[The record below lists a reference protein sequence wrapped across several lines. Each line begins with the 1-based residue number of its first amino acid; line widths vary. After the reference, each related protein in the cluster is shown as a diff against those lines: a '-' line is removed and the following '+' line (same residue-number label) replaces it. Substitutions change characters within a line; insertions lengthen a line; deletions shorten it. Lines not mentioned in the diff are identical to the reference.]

1 MVEEY
6 FGTRHVVGQK
16 QQVAGGPRQV
26 VGWFRNAKGG
36 SSVFRLSRPS
46 TSLLLSQMPPHGIT
60 MGGIEWPIEPMP
72 LTHRNYEPVESMR
85 PLLSWPVGSSL
96 PPLSCLSVLA
106 SIISAERSRFRKQI
120 YAQPGLASLSTR
132 DRSNDCLNHPCSF
145 WLTLDL
151 V

>member
-85 PLLSWPVGSSL
+85 PAALLASWQLFTASLLSLGARLDYLRRAFQVPKTNLCSASQASL
-96 PPLSCLSVLA
+96 PFPPVTDPTTA
-106 SIISAERSRFRKQI
+106 
-120 YAQPGLASLSTR
+120 
-132 DRSNDCLNHPCSF
+132 
-145 WLTLDL
+145 
-151 V
+151 